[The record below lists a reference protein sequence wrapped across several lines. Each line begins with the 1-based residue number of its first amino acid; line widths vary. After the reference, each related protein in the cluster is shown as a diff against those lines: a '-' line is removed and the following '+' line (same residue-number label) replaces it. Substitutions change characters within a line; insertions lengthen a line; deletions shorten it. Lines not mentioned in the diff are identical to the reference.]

1 MKKIL
6 FLLALIA
13 IVIYFL
19 FYKKELETNPL
30 QDIKTEK
37 TTMGS
42 ILLKIDCNGRVVSN
56 FDVEIKS
63 KASGE
68 IIEFPFDVSDKV
80 KMNDLILKLDPV
92 DEERSLREAQT
103 EVDIVTS
110 QLKQMAEKIKIAKQ
124 ELLILQK
131 NTREQIAIDTQ
142 KYEDARRKV
151 RDAQKLLPKNVI
163 SEDEYQDLLSRE
175 LQAKATLEITTV
187 KQEEFKIK
195 EWQIQN
201 LQHEED
207 ILKKKVIQTEIKLE
221 TTKQRLK
228 DTQILAPIDG
238 IVTEKF
244 VQKGQIISSGISNVG
259 GGTKILVLSDL
270 SKIFVIASVDESDIG
285 KVSLEQ
291 QVIISADAYPNLHFR
306 GKVVQIG
313 AKGVNLYNVV
323 TFEVKIEVLGEK
335 KSYLKPEMTANVS
348 ILQDMKEN
356 VLTVNSDALIYS
368 YKTKKYTVEIL
379 NQGKRETREIEI
391 GLNNGMSAEVIKG
404 LEENMDVILQTS
416 KKLPGSPDP
425 QRAMRRMG
433 RPR

>member
-6 FLLALIA
+6 FLLVLVAG
-13 IVIYFL
+13 IVFWSM
-19 FYKKELETNPL
+19 YKKEADSTPKQE
-30 QDIKTEK
+30 IKTEK
-37 TTMGS
+37 VTKGS
-42 ILLKIDCNGRVVSN
+42 VILKIDCNGRVVSN

-68 IIEFPFDVSDKV
+68 IIEFPFDISDKV
-80 KMNDLILKLDPV
+80 KTNDLILKLDPV
-92 DEERSLREAQT
+92 DEERGLREAQT

-110 QLKQMAEKIKIAKQ
+110 QLKQMAEKIKIARQ
-124 ELLILQK
+124 ELFILQR
-131 NTREQIAIDTQ
+131 NTREQISIDTQ

-151 RDAQKLLPKNVI
+151 RDAQKLLPKKVI

-175 LQAKATLEITTV
+175 AQARSTLSMTDL

-201 LQHEED
+201 LQYEEE

-221 TTKQRLK
+221 TTKQRLQ
-228 DTQILAPIDG
+228 DTKILATIDG
-238 IVTEKF
+238 TVTEKF

-291 QVIISADAYPNLHFR
+291 EVIISADAFPNLRFR

-313 AKGVNLYNVV
+313 AKGINQYNVV

-335 KSYLKPEMTANVS
+335 KSYLKPEMTANIS
-348 ILQDMKEN
+348 IVQAQKDD
-356 VLTVNSDALIYS
+356 VLLVNSDALMYS
-368 YKTKKYTVEIL
+368 YKTKKYTVEIMKAG
-379 NQGKRETREIEI
+379 NREVREVEI
-391 GLNNGMSAEVIKG
+391 GLNNGMVAEVVKG
-404 LEENMDVILQTS
+404 LEEDTEVILQAA
-416 KKLPGSPDP
+416 KKMPSFDT
-425 QRAMRRMG
+425 QRAIRRMG